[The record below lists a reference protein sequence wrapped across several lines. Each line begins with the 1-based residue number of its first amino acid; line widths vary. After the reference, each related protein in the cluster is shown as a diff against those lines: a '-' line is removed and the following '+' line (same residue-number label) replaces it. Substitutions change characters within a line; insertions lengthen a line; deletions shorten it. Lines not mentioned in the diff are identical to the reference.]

1 MGKLSLKDKL
11 KSVIDKRPVLSCL
24 VMLIIVYLFY
34 AFPGM
39 MTRVFPFLKEHYF
52 YRFISVIFSHYV
64 VVLIVIMLLDYG
76 WIYRKGNFLKTLLV
90 GMALIVDASL
100 SCYFSIVGAFRSAAD
115 SSFLSFPYI
124 LLGIITIIGI
134 GFFEESFFRG
144 VISNIIGKHYAKDR
158 KGVWLSVF
166 ISSVFFGLLHMVN
179 MFYGVKL
186 LPAIIQSVVAVFA
199 GMALC
204 ATYYR
209 GGSIWAMMFIHSLID
224 FGPLFGTSFL
234 ANPELVDEAAV
245 VNQFGL
251 VNLTPALISLLITL
265 FLLRNSKINEAI
277 DHFK

>member
-1 MGKLSLKDKL
+1 MEKLSLKEKL

-90 GMALIVDASL
+90 GMALIVEASL

-166 ISSVFFGLLHMVN
+166 ISSVFFGLLHMVSQTASGN
-179 MFYGVKL
+179 HSKRRRGLCGYGSLCHLLSRWKHMGNDVYPFSDRLWTTLWHKL
-186 LPAIIQSVVAVFA
+186 P
-199 GMALC
+199 G
-204 ATYYR
+204 
-209 GGSIWAMMFIHSLID
+209 
-224 FGPLFGTSFL
+224 
-234 ANPELVDEAAV
+234 
-245 VNQFGL
+245 
-251 VNLTPALISLLITL
+251 
-265 FLLRNSKINEAI
+265 
-277 DHFK
+277 